1 MKSFAIAAFVA
12 VAAAAPQYEVA
23 PPAYN
28 TSSAVETPA
37 YSTPVAI
44 PSYSAASSSSVEY
57 SATTVECSGPT
68 EVPVGPSYTFT
79 YTGSETTTLTFSYP
93 VSAPAGEY
101 TPAPVAP
108 SAPAYPTSNGTV
120 PSAPSASYPAGTAP
134 GAPSATGSYAVPSPS
149 APATEF
155 PGAAGKTGLSMLAVA
170 GALAAFL

>member
-37 YSTPVAI
+37 YSTPVSV
-44 PSYSAASSSSVEY
+44 PSYAASSSSVEY

-68 EVPVGPSYTFT
+68 EVPVGPSHTYT
-79 YTGSETTTLTFSYP
+79 YTGTEKTTLTFSYP
-93 VSAPAGEY
+93 VSVPATGY

-120 PSAPSASYPAGTAP
+120 PSAPAASYPAGTA
-134 GAPSATGSYAVPSPS
+134 APKPSGTGSYTVPSPS
-149 APATEF
+149 KPATEF
-155 PGAAGKTGLSMLAVA
+155 PGAAGKTGLSLLAVA

>member
-12 VAAAAPQYEVA
+12 VAAAVPQYEVA

-28 TSSAVETPA
+28 TSSAVETPS
-37 YSTPVAI
+37 YSTPVPV
-44 PSYSAASSSSVEY
+44 PSYA
-57 SATTVECSGPT
+57 ATTVECSGPT

-120 PSAPSASYPAGTAP
+120 PSAVPSYPAGTA
-134 GAPSATGSYAVPSPS
+134 VPVSLI
-149 APATEF
+149 AC
-155 PGAAGKTGLSMLAVA
+155 LS
-170 GALAAFL
+170 